1 MDDVKARARV
11 RDTRAAEG
19 GPALTVWPATPRSV
33 HRARHALAAALAS
46 WGLAE
51 LEDAASLVLSELMTN
66 ALRHAKVPQRE
77 IGTCVLRLAA
87 PRGVRIE
94 VHDASPAK
102 PEVRASGPEDE
113 GGRGLALVDAL
124 TGGRWGVADRPGP
137 GKLVWAELGGDA

>member
-1 MDDVKARARV
+1 MDDVRV

-19 GPALTVWPATPRSV
+19 PSLTVWPATPRSV
-33 HRARHALAAALAS
+33 HRARHALAAALAA

-66 ALRHAKVPQRE
+66 ALRQAKVPQRE
-77 IGTCVLRLAA
+77 IGTCVARLGA
-87 PRGVRIE
+87 GEGDVVRIE
-94 VHDASPAK
+94 VHDPSPAK